1 MKSDKEFIHVVMVD
15 IEPEHEE
22 AFNQWYVERH
32 FPDLLACP
40 GWLSAQ
46 RFLNMGEGPKYVA
59 MYRVAGQWAFETEE
73 FLKAKGFGPYERNVS
88 NFRRLQFLPLSELAV
103 A

>member
-15 IEPEHEE
+15 IDPEHEE
-22 AFNQWYVERH
+22 AFGQWYVEQH

-46 RFLNMGEGPKYVA
+46 RFVNMGEGPKYAA

-73 FLKAKGFGPYERNVS
+73 FLKAKGFGPYEGHVR
-88 NFRRLQFLPLSELAV
+88 NFRRLQFMPISELAV

>member
-15 IEPEHEE
+15 IDPEHEE

-46 RFLNMGEGPKYVA
+46 RFMNMGEGPKYAA
-59 MYRVAGQWAFETEE
+59 MYRVAGQWVFETEE
-73 FLKAKGFGPYERNVS
+73 FLKAKGFGPYEGKVR
-88 NFRRLQFLPLSELAV
+88 NFRRLQFMPISEPAV